1 MSNSYIQQ
9 YTYQD
14 MLFKRKTPF
23 RDAWWKKSIRIFGY
37 IVAITT
43 VFLIFTGPVED
54 SRDEVRIIPITGT
67 IYSGSDSF
75 SMDTFSDEV
84 IAQIEFAQEDPKIK
98 AVVLEINSPGGTVV
112 GSREISTA
120 VENFDKP
127 IVAWMRENAASG
139 AYWIAS
145 STDHIVADPAT
156 TTGSIGVTGSYLQFS
171 GLLDDYNVTYE
182 RFVSGEYKDTGTPFK
197 EVSDNERDLLQR
209 KINLLNDMFIDHIAT
224 SRNLSTVYVRD
235 NADGQIFLGIEALNK
250 RLVDSLGG
258 KEEAINIAA
267 EMAEMADYQVT
278 KYERP
283 TSFVDRLIYG
293 KNNNELLSQTSFGAR
308 A

>member
-1 MSNSYIQQ
+1 
-9 YTYQD
+9 
-14 MLFKRKTPF
+14 
-23 RDAWWKKSIRIFGY
+23 
-37 IVAITT
+37 
-43 VFLIFTGPVED
+43 
-54 SRDEVRIIPITGT
+54 
-67 IYSGSDSF
+67 
-75 SMDTFSDEV
+75 
-84 IAQIEFAQEDPKIK
+84 
-98 AVVLEINSPGGTVV
+98 
-112 GSREISTA
+112 
-120 VENFDKP
+120 
-127 IVAWMRENAASG
+127 MRENAASG

-171 GLLDDYNVTYE
+171 GLLDDYNITYE

-197 EVSDNERDLLQR
+197 EVSDKERDLLQR

-224 SRNLSTVYVRD
+224 SRNLSTIYVRD
-235 NADGQIFLGIEALNK
+235 NADGQIFLGVEALNK

-258 KEEAINIAA
+258 KEEAISIAA
-267 EMAEMADYQVT
+267 EMAGMEDYQVT

-283 TSFVDRLIYG
+283 SSFFNSLIYG

>member
-1 MSNSYIQQ
+1 
-9 YTYQD
+9 